1 MQGKPQ
7 EESQDIPAPQA
18 TAQCGPYSLMFRPK
32 GVIVLSSAIHLC
44 SAAFLCLSAQHA
56 FISSPVMNSEYGEF
70 LCNRA
75 GGGGV
80 LVPDDHRLLK
90 MASVLRGGA
99 SNIRGEAGRH
109 KDILPG
115 LWSGPLRGGIYRRGR
130 RSRVPVMLSLG
141 WQWANAVRTTGY
153 AVSA

>member
-1 MQGKPQ
+1 MLVKSG
-7 EESQDIPAPQA
+7 E
-18 TAQCGPYSLMFRPK
+18 Y
-32 GVIVLSSAIHLC
+32 GVLCFAAICDVALGAC
-44 SAAFLCLSAQHA
+44 DDGDYVFVQ
-56 FISSPVMNSEYGEF
+56 YGEF

-109 KDILPG
+109 KDIL
-115 LWSGPLRGGIYRRGR
+115 
-130 RSRVPVMLSLG
+130 
-141 WQWANAVRTTGY
+141 
-153 AVSA
+153 